1 MAQPYIQSLIRP
13 FAEVCIYVFKDFV
26 GTKIAVNRP
35 YFSDKEMLH
44 NWDISA
50 LISFS
55 GQVQGVV
62 LISMNQT
69 LAKELTSRLTGTTH
83 TIIDEDVIDAIGEIV
98 NIIAGRAKQ
107 SLQNTFKSIIS
118 LPTIILGSGYG
129 IKWPIHR
136 SRILCIPFTVF
147 EHETFVLT
155 VALEPVEGEKHL
167 SV

>member
-1 MAQPYIQSLIRP
+1 MAQQYIQSLIRP
-13 FAEVCIYVFKDFV
+13 FAEVCIYVFKDLV
-26 GTKIAVNRP
+26 GTNIAVNRP

-62 LISMNQT
+62 LISMNRS
-69 LAKELTSRLTGTTH
+69 LAKELANRLTGTVH
-83 TIIDEDVIDAIGEIV
+83 TAIDEDVTDALGEIV

-107 SLQNTFKSIIS
+107 SLQNTFKLIIS

-136 SRILCIPFTVF
+136 SRILCIPFTIF
-147 EHETFVLT
+147 EQETFILT
-155 VALEPVEGEKHL
+155 VALEPVEGGEHL
-167 SV
+167 SA